1 MAQES
6 NKYLDAI
13 NKNNEAYKNF
23 MEFMAQSIETLRNVQ
38 NNYEAIELSDLMR
51 SSLSKTRAIVFGNI
65 NGALDK
71 ELVMPEGQPTFAP
84 DYANRR
90 GYKQDSGYD
99 GNIDAENNPSLHS
112 NY

>member
-51 SSLSKTRAIVFGNI
+51 SSLSKTQDIVIANI
-65 NGALDK
+65 NNALDS
-71 ELVMPEGQPTFAP
+71 PRFAP

-90 GYKQDSGYD
+90 GYKTDSGYD